1 MGRLVLNYHSPDQVT
16 MIIWFVSFFVILQDA
31 ASCQPDVERSRRHTD
46 GQQNILTDL
55 HRDLMADY
63 DDDVIPLL
71 NPITKDTRDGSD
83 SLLLN
88 FGMSVINLDMDAKNL
103 LSTTAWLRMS
113 WMDFRLKWDPDM
125 YGGIETV
132 KIPASKLWTPDIE
145 IYTEASYT
153 SRSIKERLSSTLAV
167 IYSSG
172 FVLFI
177 PPLTFQTR
185 CEDSGPVG
193 SFSCTIKAGSWTYDG
208 FHLSL
213 QGFNN
218 LTSLNLDDMSRN
230 SPYLVTSQ
238 EGNALKTKYYPCCS
252 EPYMSMEYNFTVQS
266 AKDVPNSK
274 ESYFQTEVPEWSIE
288 ELAQAHSG

>member
-1 MGRLVLNYHSPDQVT
+1 
-16 MIIWFVSFFVILQDA
+16 MIIAFVSFFLILSLQDA
-31 ASCQPDVERSRRHTD
+31 ASCQPDVERSRRHT
-46 GQQNILTDL
+46 GEQQNMLTDL
-55 HRDLMADY
+55 HRDLMEAY
-63 DDDVIPLL
+63 DQDVIPLL
-71 NPITKDTRDGSD
+71 SPITKETHDATDA
-83 SLLLN
+83 LLLN
-88 FGMSVINLDMDAKNL
+88 FGVSVISLDMDTARKL

-145 IYTEASYT
+145 IYTEADYT
-153 SRSIKERLSSTLAV
+153 SRSVKERLASTLCV
-167 IYSSG
+167 IYSTG

-185 CEDSGPVG
+185 CSDSTGG
-193 SFSCTIKAGSWTYDG
+193 FDCSITAGSWTYDG
-208 FHLSL
+208 FHLAL

-218 LTSLNLDDMSRN
+218 LTSLNMDNLSKT

-238 EGNALKTKYYPCCS
+238 EGDALKTKYYACCS
-252 EPYMSMEYNFTVQS
+252 EPYMSMEYKFTVQS
-266 AKDVPNSK
+266 AKDVPNNV
-274 ESYFQTEVPEWSIE
+274 ESYFPTEKPEMSIE